1 MSLTLAGYTFTSP
14 LAAEWA
20 TLDDHLYG
28 MDTYGRQANWSAVES
43 FYTAPFSPAGEAL
56 SDFLAPNGFGPL
68 DLLYY
73 YYGADE
79 AKEFVSHATWGTGFA
94 AGWDDVSRRE
104 MLTKGSAYRN
114 VLYRVWQLLSEGVQ
128 SCASAS
134 VPAGAGAAAAGLE
147 LPVPGV
153 YEWEAAWAAFAG
165 SREGADGAGK
175 GYSIYALGD
184 KRCPQFKTCVGGTAS
199 GLTASNEAARAA
211 LVAGINAFTSAAA
224 LRATLPASDPAVAR
238 ACLGALA
245 PQRAFKSASL
255 VGLVQG
261 TLREAYEVAFDP
273 DGHGKVEVAEGW
285 AFAAPLLP
293 LIAECDASVGE
304 TIHANM
310 WLNADV
316 NVKDG
321 FAAVKSAIEAVY
333 GCLGITCA
341 EVGGML
347 GDDGEYLAGFEPCG
361 TAPAPPPSAP
371 PSAPPADGHDH
382 GGVPSELC
390 YPGVVPIFETPGG
403 VALMVLTVIFGLLT
417 IALTV
422 RVLVM
427 AKGKNTA
434 LKGEVEVRG
443 AV

>member
-20 TLDDHLYG
+20 ALDDHLYG

-43 FYTAPFSPAGEAL
+43 YYAAPFAPAGQAL
-56 SDFLAPNGFGPL
+56 SDFLAPAPNDSGPL

-153 YEWEAAWAAFAG
+153 YEWERRGRRSPAARRRRRG
-165 SREGADGAGK
+165 RK

-184 KRCPQFKTCVGGTAS
+184 KRCRSSRPAS
-199 GLTASNEAARAA
+199 AGRRRASPRPTKPRAPPRRRHH
-211 LVAGINAFTSAAA
+211 LHFGRQ

-261 TLREAYEVAFDP
+261 TLERRTGSVRP
-273 DGHGKVEVAEGW
+273 DGHGKVEVADRRSRR
-285 AFAAPLLP
+285 LLP
-293 LIAECDASVGE
+293 LIAECGASVGE

-316 NVKDG
+316 NV
-321 FAAVKSAIEAVY
+321 
-333 GCLGITCA
+333 
-341 EVGGML
+341 
-347 GDDGEYLAGFEPCG
+347 G
-361 TAPAPPPSAP
+361 TASPPSRARSRACTAASASRAP
-371 PSAPPADGHDH
+371 RWAACSATTASTSPASSRAARRRRRRRAAAGRRRRV
-382 GGVPSELC
+382 GMTTAASLR
-390 YPGVVPIFETPGG
+390 VVLPACADLRTPGG

-422 RVLVM
+422 QVLVM
-427 AKGKNTA
+427 ANG
-434 LKGEVEVRG
+434 RIRR
-443 AV
+443 